1 MICWFEILIAN
12 PNDEV
17 SKPQS
22 VNVNK
27 ILMNGLETR
36 STKPM
41 NFRTILI
48 DDEPIA
54 ISRLK
59 RLLGEYTDT
68 FEIIDEASNGQ
79 EGLDKIEFHKPDLI
93 FLDIEMPLL
102 SGFEMLSKLEYMPMV
117 IFVTAFDQFAIKAFE
132 ENSIDYLLKPI
143 EKERLE
149 KTVHKLKKLS
159 DNQQIK
165 LSPSS
170 ILGLF
175 EQIKPKKEIHSIS
188 VKSGD
193 KILFI
198 AFNEISNFQAE
209 EKYVFLNT
217 TDGKQYITNYTI
229 ANLEEKL
236 PDSFI
241 RISRSCIVNSMKIKE
256 LERYFNG
263 KYLVVMHDQKQS
275 KLETGVSFHD
285 NLKRLMEM

>member
-1 MICWFEILIAN
+1 M
-12 PNDEV
+12 
-17 SKPQS
+17 K
-22 VNVNK
+22 
-27 ILMNGLETR
+27 TR

-59 RLLGEYTDT
+59 RLLGEYADT
-68 FEIIDEASNGQ
+68 FEVIDEASNGQ
-79 EGLDKIEFHKPDLI
+79 EGLEKIEFHKPDLI

-102 SGFEMLSKLEYMPMV
+102 SGFEMLSKLDFMPMV

-149 KTVHKLKKLS
+149 KTVQKLRKLS
-159 DNQQIK
+159 DNQQVK

-170 ILGLF
+170 LLGLF

-285 NLKRLMEM
+285 NLKRLMEI